1 LIFLEAAE
9 EIHGVVV
16 RSSLPVSFLFV
27 QARSPVSRN
36 ISIHVIEALR
46 ICYLHA
52 ILVSVSGSLVS

>member
-1 LIFLEAAE
+1 
-9 EIHGVVV
+9 V
-16 RSSLPVSFLFV
+16 RSSLPASFLFV
-27 QARSPVSRN
+27 QAKSPVSRN